1 MVWLHSP
8 SSELQLL
15 WLGYVGQSR
24 LLHLTETAHIGGPR
38 PGLFRKIG
46 GRRRR
51 LIAVA
56 VVVLAAAGP
65 GHTLVGS
72 DQGGRWDDRW
82 IDLSPW
88 RRPSSLWRSSAS
100 PASATVS
107 GSGRG
112 SARTWASPASPS
124 APTATPSPSSSRTKV
139 RPSRVCALRLLFMRS
154 SWDLR
159 SETGRRKS
167 DWGAIPMWIYPSF
180 AYWECQIYCSDRDL
194 RCLQPGAL
202 IQGDLIRI

>member
-100 PASATVS
+100 PASATGS
-107 GSGRG
+107 DSGRG

-139 RPSRVCALRLLFMRS
+139 RPSRPLPCACFLCAT
-154 SWDLR
+154 D
-159 SETGRRKS
+159 E
-167 DWGAIPMWIYPSF
+167 I
-180 AYWECQIYCSDRDL
+180 RDL
-194 RCLQPGAL
+194 NREGVRVIGELFGCEFIPVSHIWSVKSAAVIWICVACSQE
-202 IQGDLIRI
+202 R